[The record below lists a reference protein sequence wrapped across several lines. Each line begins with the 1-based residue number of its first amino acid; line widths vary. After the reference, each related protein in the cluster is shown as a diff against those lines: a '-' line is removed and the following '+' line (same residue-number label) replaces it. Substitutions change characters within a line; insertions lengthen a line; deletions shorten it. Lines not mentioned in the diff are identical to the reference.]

1 MARNDAWRRYL
12 DTGAAFVA
20 LSRGRAE
27 TIVKDL
33 VKTGELQQERAQKA
47 VDELLDR
54 SRKNT
59 DEIAKI
65 VRRELQNQLSALGL
79 ATQEDIARLE
89 AKIQTAARPPAAKKA
104 PAKKAA
110 SGSAA
115 AEKA

>member
-1 MARNDAWRRYL
+1 
-12 DTGAAFVA
+12 
-20 LSRGRAE
+20 
-27 TIVKDL
+27 
-33 VKTGELQQERAQKA
+33 
-47 VDELLDR
+47 
-54 SRKNT
+54 
-59 DEIAKI
+59 

-89 AKIQTAARPPAAKKA
+89 AKIQKASRPPAAKKA